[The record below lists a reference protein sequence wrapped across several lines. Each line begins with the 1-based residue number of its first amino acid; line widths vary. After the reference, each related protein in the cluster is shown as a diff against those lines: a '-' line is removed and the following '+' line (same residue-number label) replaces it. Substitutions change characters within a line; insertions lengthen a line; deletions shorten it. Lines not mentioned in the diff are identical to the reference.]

1 MKEICLPDI
10 EQLGCGMAGG
20 AAGFSACFAESN
32 PIAAFKAVIAC
43 ENQQLKSRFD
53 PSISPV
59 VLLNEKAQC
68 VDHLLIAC
76 WQHFI
81 DGQCNRHALVATGGY
96 GRSELF
102 PHSDIDLLILVDQD
116 HAEELQD
123 SLSGFCN
130 FLWDIG
136 LKPGLCTRT
145 IDQCVSAA
153 EEDQSIFTNLL
164 EMRLITGNAG
174 LFSRLKSR
182 IVSEQ
187 LWPSERY
194 FPAKLEEQSLRH
206 AKFHDTAYNLEPNIK
221 EGPGGLRDLQVI
233 SWVFKRHYQAQW
245 LRELI
250 KYGFLPQSEYDN
262 LIQARDILWRLR
274 FALHVQTNRC
284 EDRLLFDYQRELA
297 SQFGYIDPNGQPDVE
312 QFMQFFYR
320 SVVDIERLNEML
332 LQLLNE
338 RLISDKKNL
347 RPVPIT
353 ANFSSIN
360 GYLEVS
366 SDDVFQKNP
375 LALLEIF
382 LLLQQSPSLKGIR
395 ASTIR
400 LIRKHLYLI
409 DDDFRHNKQANRL
422 FIEILRQPRGITHQ
436 LKRMNRYGVLAAY
449 LPDFANIVARMQYD
463 LFHIYTVDEHTLFV
477 IRNLRRFS
485 LDRHSDEL
493 PFCNNIFLLTPKPD
507 VLYIAALFHDIA
519 KGRGGDHSTLGEVIA
534 SRFCQQ
540 HELPVHDTKLICW
553 LVRHH
558 LLMSMTAQRKDIS
571 DPDVIHTFAL
581 KVGSIEYLNYLYL
594 LTVADIRATNP
605 SLWNAWKD
613 SLLKDLYISTH
624 KALHRGLH
632 NPVVR
637 TERINDNKLEAQQE
651 LRKLG
656 IAQASIERSWQHLS
670 DDYFLRYSADEVS
683 WHTIAIAAST
693 EQELPLVL
701 LRPQTQRGSAEI
713 FVYTR
718 NESLIFSICTA
729 TLDQL
734 GLTILDA
741 RIITTGDQYVLNSF
755 QVLEQSGEAITD
767 LYREV
772 HICTALRQS
781 LITRQLKTNKN
792 IRKQSRQAKHF
803 PINTT
808 ITFLEDPS
816 GRHTIIELVTTDR
829 SGLLST
835 VGHAFT
841 ELDIQLH
848 DAKITTIGS
857 RAEDMFYVTDQQGQP
872 IVSDAEK
879 KRITM
884 TMQRYLAA
892 KP

>member
-1 MKEICLPDI
+1 VKSVSANVGELA
-10 EQLGCGMAGG
+10 GC
-20 AAGFSACFAESN
+20 FQESN
-32 PIAAFKAVIAC
+32 PVNAFKNIISR
-43 ENQQLKSRFD
+43 ENQQLIARFD
-53 PSISPV
+53 PAVTPIN
-59 VLLNEKAQC
+59 LLIEKAQFI
-68 VDHLLIAC
+68 DLLLITC
-76 WQHFI
+76 WQQFVNHHA
-81 DGQCNRHALVATGGY
+81 NHHALVATGGY

-102 PHSDIDLLILVDQD
+102 PHSDIDLLILVDQT
-116 HAEELQD
+116 HAASLQE
-123 SLSGFCN
+123 SLSQFCN

-136 LKPGLCTRT
+136 LKPGLSTRN
-145 IDQCVSAA
+145 IDECLAA
-153 EEDQSIFTNLL
+153 ASDDQSIFTSLL
-164 EMRLITGNAG
+164 EMRLITGNAP
-174 LFSRLKSR
+174 LFSQLKTR
-182 IVSEQ
+182 MASEL
-187 LWPSERY
+187 LWPSELF
-194 FPAKLEEQSLRH
+194 FPAKLEEQMLRH
-206 AKFHDTAYNLEPNIK
+206 AKYHDTAYNLEPNLK

-233 SWVFKRHYQAQW
+233 SWVFKRHYQAQS

-262 LIQARDILWRLR
+262 LINARDILWRLR
-274 FALHVQTNRC
+274 FALHMQTHRC
-284 EDRLLFDYQRELA
+284 EDRLLFDYQRDLA
-297 SQFGYIDPNGQPDVE
+297 SLFGYVDNHGQPDVE

-347 RPVPIT
+347 KPVPIT
-353 ANFSSIN
+353 AIFSSTD

-366 SDDVFQKNP
+366 SDDVFLKYP

-395 ASTIR
+395 AGTIR
-400 LIRKHLYLI
+400 LIRKYLYLI
-409 DDDFRHNKQANRL
+409 DDEFRANKLANRL

-507 VLYIAALFHDIA
+507 ILYIAALFHDIA
-519 KGRGGDHSTLGEVIA
+519 KGRGGDHSTLGETIA
-534 SRFCQQ
+534 RKFCQQ
-540 HELPVHDTKLICW
+540 HDLPVHDSKLVCW
-553 LVRHH
+553 LVRNH

-571 DPDVIHTFAL
+571 DPDVIHSFAL
-581 KVGSIEYLNYLYL
+581 HVGSIEYLNYLYL

-613 SLLKDLYISTH
+613 ALLKDLYISTH

-632 NPVVR
+632 NPVAKS
-637 TERINDNKLEAQQE
+637 ERVEDNKHEAHAE

-656 IAQASIERSWQHLS
+656 VSKASIKRSWQHLS
-670 DDYFLRYSADEVS
+670 DDYFLRYSADEIA

-693 EQELPLVL
+693 EKELPLVL
-701 LRPQTQRGSAEI
+701 LRPQTQRGSAEM

-718 NESLIFSICTA
+718 NEAQIFSICTA

-741 RIITTGDQYVLNSF
+741 RIITTSDQYVLNSF

-767 LYREV
+767 LIREI
-772 HICTALRQS
+772 HICTTLRQS
-781 LITRQLKTNKN
+781 LLNRTLKVSKN
-792 IRKQSRQAKHF
+792 IHKQSRQARHF
-803 PINTT
+803 PINTSV
-808 ITFLEDPS
+808 TFLDDPS

-835 VGHAFT
+835 VGRAFT
-841 ELDIQLH
+841 ELNIQLH

-857 RAEDMFYVTDQQGQP
+857 RAEDMFYVTDQDSQP
-872 IVSDAEK
+872 ITAEK
-879 KRITM
+879 QLQHIRTTM
-884 TMQRYLAA
+884 LRYLAA
-892 KP
+892 KS